1 MPVILIAAQ
10 KGGVGKSTLA
20 VHFASLADKAGKPSL
35 LIDCDQQGSSASWY
49 ERREAETPVLAK
61 VKPSQVP
68 DIVKAAKADGIEHIV
83 IDSPPHDAAN
93 TARLM
98 GVADVVLIPTRPGP
112 FDLHAVSATIEA
124 ARAVKANAVCL
135 INHGPP
141 GRGKVE
147 PSIVAEARTLLEGMG
162 ATVLPGFVAQRASLS
177 HSLITGQAVHEFE
190 AKGRAAAEIAA
201 AWEAVQK
208 LAKGKKSK

>member
-35 LIDCDQQGSSASWY
+35 LIDCDQQGSSSSWY

-61 VKPSQVP
+61 VKPAQVP
-68 DIVKAAKADGIEHIV
+68 DIVKAAKADGIEQII

-98 GVADVVLIPTRPGP
+98 GVADIVVIPTRPGP
-112 FDLHAVSATIEA
+112 FDLHAVSATIDA
-124 ARAVKANAVCL
+124 ARAVKAPFVTI
-135 INHGPP
+135 INHAPP
-141 GRGKVE
+141 GRGSSE
-147 PSIVAEARTLLEGMG
+147 PSIVAEARALLEGMG
-162 ATVLPGFVAQRASLS
+162 AAVLPGFVAQRASLS
-177 HSLITGQAVHEFE
+177 HSLITGQAVNEFE
-190 AKGRAAAEIAA
+190 PKGRAASEIAA
-201 AWEAVQK
+201 AWGAIQK
-208 LAKGKKSK
+208 LATKGKKK